1 MSSSKNLND
10 KWFRIIGI
18 TGVALV
24 AQVLFYRDM
33 NQARGISFLK
43 GYVHS
48 IFRAWML
55 REFVRQMIIY
65 TRKRFSSFEES
76 DKRINYTLI
85 LVSLTTIVLMGAI
98 CAVYNVTKFWGYHFH
113 AEKIGLQYFYCTI
126 FFENGVKHL
135 SRRMH

>member
-33 NQARGISFLK
+33 NQARGIPFLK

-48 IFRAWML
+48 ISCMD
-55 REFVRQMIIY
+55 V
-65 TRKRFSSFEES
+65 TG
-76 DKRINYTLI
+76 
-85 LVSLTTIVLMGAI
+85 VCTTDDQLH
-98 CAVYNVTKFWGYHFH
+98 TQK
-113 AEKIGLQYFYCTI
+113 I
-126 FFENGVKHL
+126 FFIRGI
-135 SRRMH
+135 